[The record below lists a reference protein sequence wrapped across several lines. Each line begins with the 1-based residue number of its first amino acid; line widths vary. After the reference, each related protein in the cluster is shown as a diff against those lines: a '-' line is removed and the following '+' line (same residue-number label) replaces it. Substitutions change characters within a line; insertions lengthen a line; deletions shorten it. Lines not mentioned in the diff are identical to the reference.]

1 MQSQPEQQKNKQ
13 TIAWAMVVVLGL
25 ATAMFGYLFTTQ
37 KSELTQQESMVVE
50 KARELALTK
59 TKLDSIS
66 TVLDAKIAEI
76 EKLGGDVSELTKV
89 KEQLEKDKLA
99 FRRSNKVE
107 TGKYLAKIKEYE
119 KFLAEKD
126 EVIAQL
132 RLENEQLTASNDSL
146 STHVGTLTNERQ
158 RLVQRQAELTDSVVT
173 FTAANKELSAKVSQ
187 AAALKAQNLK
197 VLTVNSRGKTK
208 DKEEYKAK
216 RVDKLKLVFNLP
228 ENALTAQESKDIY
241 LRVLDPQGAVVADD
255 ATGSGEFEV
264 DGTPSKFTA
273 RESIAYQNNNQKVEM
288 LYDNAQLRPGK
299 YSVELYSEGYKIG
312 GTNFT
317 IK

>member
-1 MQSQPEQQKNKQ
+1 MQQPEQKNKQ

-37 KSELTQQESMVVE
+37 KSELTQQESAVVE

-66 TVLDAKIAEI
+66 TVLDTKIAEI
-76 EKLGGDVSELTKV
+76 EKLGGDVTELTKM
-89 KEQLEKDKLA
+89 KTQLEADKAA

-119 KFLAEKD
+119 KFLVEKD

-132 RLENEQLTASNDSL
+132 KLENEHLVASNDSL
-146 STHVGTLTNERQ
+146 STHVGTLTSERQ
-158 RLVQRQAELTDSVVT
+158 RLVQRQTELTDSVVT

-241 LRVLDPQGAVVADD
+241 LRVLDPQGAVVAND
-255 ATGSGEFEV
+255 ATGSGDFEV
-264 DGTPSKFTA
+264 DGAPSKFTA
-273 RESIAYQNNNQKVEM
+273 RESVAYQNNNQKVEM
-288 LYDNAQLRPGK
+288 LYDNSQLRPGK

>member
-1 MQSQPEQQKNKQ
+1 MQQPEQKNKQ

-37 KSELTQQESMVVE
+37 KSELTQQESAVVE

-66 TVLDAKIAEI
+66 TVLDTKIAEI
-76 EKLGGDVSELTKV
+76 EKLGGDVSELTKM
-89 KEQLEKDKLA
+89 KTQLEADKAA

-119 KFLAEKD
+119 KFLVEKD

-132 RLENEQLTASNDSL
+132 RLENEHLVASNDSL

-158 RLVQRQAELTDSVVT
+158 RLVQRQTELTDSVVT

-241 LRVLDPQGAVVADD
+241 LRVLDPQGAVVAND
-255 ATGSGEFEV
+255 ATGSGDFEV
-264 DGTPSKFTA
+264 DGAPSKFTS
-273 RESIAYQNNNQKVEM
+273 RESVAYQNNNQKVEM
-288 LYDNAQLRPGK
+288 LYDNSQLRPGK

>member
-89 KEQLEKDKLA
+89 KEQLEKDKIA

-107 TGKYLAKIKEYE
+107 TGKYLTKIKEYE
-119 KFLAEKD
+119 KFLVEKD

-132 RLENEQLTASNDSL
+132 RLENEHLVASNDSL
-146 STHVGTLTNERQ
+146 NTHVGTLTNERQ

-197 VLTVNSRGKTK
+197 ILTVNSRGKTK

-241 LRVLDPQGAVVADD
+241 LRVLDPQGAVVAND

-264 DGTPSKFTA
+264 DGAPSKFTA
-273 RESIAYQNNNQKVEM
+273 RESVAYQNNNQKVEM
-288 LYDNAQLRPGK
+288 LYDNSQLRPGK

>member
-1 MQSQPEQQKNKQ
+1 MQPEQKNKQ

-89 KEQLEKDKLA
+89 KEQLEKDKIA

-107 TGKYLAKIKEYE
+107 TNKYLGKIKEYE

-132 RLENEQLTASNDSL
+132 KLENEHLVASNDSL

-187 AAALKAQNLK
+187 AAALKAQNIK
-197 VLTVNSRGKTK
+197 VLTVNSRGKVK

-241 LRVLDPQGAVVADD
+241 VRVLDPQGAVVADD

-264 DGTPSKFTA
+264 DGAPSKFTT

-288 LYDNAQLRPGK
+288 LYDNTSQFRPGK

>member
-1 MQSQPEQQKNKQ
+1 MQPEQKNKQ

-37 KSELTQQESMVVE
+37 KSELTQQESLVVE

-107 TGKYLAKIKEYE
+107 TNKYLGKIKEYE

-132 RLENEQLTASNDSL
+132 RLENEHLVASNDSL

-187 AAALKAQNLK
+187 AAALKAQNIK
-197 VLTVNSRGKTK
+197 VLTVNSRGKVK

-241 LRVLDPQGAVVADD
+241 VRVLDPQGAVVADD

-264 DGTPSKFTA
+264 DGAPSKFTT
-273 RESIAYQNNNQKVEM
+273 RESVAYQNNNQKVEM
-288 LYDNAQLRPGK
+288 LYDNTSQFRPGK

>member
-37 KSELTQQESMVVE
+37 KNELTQQESMVVE

-146 STHVGTLTNERQ
+146 STHVGTLTSERQ

-264 DGTPSKFTA
+264 DGSPSKFTA
-273 RESIAYQNNNQKVEM
+273 RESVAYQNNNQKVEM

-317 IK
+317 I

>member
-208 DKEEYKAK
+208 DKDEYKAK
-216 RVDKLKLVFNLP
+216 RVDKLKLVLNLP

>member
-1 MQSQPEQQKNKQ
+1 MQQQPEQKNKQ

-37 KSELTQQESMVVE
+37 KSELTQQESLVVE

-66 TVLDAKIAEI
+66 TVLDSKIAEI
-76 EKLGGDVSELTKV
+76 EKLGGDVTELTKM
-89 KEQLEKDKLA
+89 KTQLEADKAA

-107 TGKYLAKIKEYE
+107 TGKYLSKIKEYE

-132 RLENEQLTASNDSL
+132 KLENEHLVASNDSL
-146 STHVGTLTNERQ
+146 STHVGTLTSERE

-187 AAALKAQNLK
+187 AASLKAQNLK

-216 RVDKLKLVFNLP
+216 RVDKLKLIFNLP

-241 LRVLDPQGAVVADD
+241 LRVLDPQGAVVAND

-264 DGTPSKFTA
+264 DGAPSKFTA
-273 RESIAYQNNNQKVEM
+273 RESVAYQNNNQKVEM
-288 LYDNAQLRPGK
+288 LYDNAELRPGK

>member
-37 KSELTQQESMVVE
+37 KNELTQQESMVVE

-264 DGTPSKFTA
+264 DGSPSKFTA
-273 RESIAYQNNNQKVEM
+273 RESVAYQNNNQKVEM

>member
-1 MQSQPEQQKNKQ
+1 MQQPEQKNKQ

-37 KSELTQQESMVVE
+37 KSELTQQESVVVE

-66 TVLDAKIAEI
+66 TVLDTKIAEI
-76 EKLGGDVSELTKV
+76 EKLGGDVSELTKM
-89 KEQLEKDKLA
+89 KTQLEADKAA

-119 KFLAEKD
+119 KFLVEKD

-132 RLENEQLTASNDSL
+132 RLENEHLVASNDSL

-158 RLVQRQAELTDSVVT
+158 RLVQRQTELTDSVVT

-241 LRVLDPQGAVVADD
+241 LRVLDPQGAVVAND
-255 ATGSGEFEV
+255 ATGSGDFEV
-264 DGTPSKFTA
+264 DGAPSKFTS
-273 RESIAYQNNNQKVEM
+273 RESVAYQNNNQKVEM
-288 LYDNAQLRPGK
+288 LYDNSQLRPGK

>member
-1 MQSQPEQQKNKQ
+1 
-13 TIAWAMVVVLGL
+13 
-25 ATAMFGYLFTTQ
+25 
-37 KSELTQQESMVVE
+37 MVVE

-99 FRRSNKVE
+99 FGRSNKVE
-107 TGKYLAKIKEYE
+107 TRKYLAKIKEYE

-173 FTAANKELSAKVSQ
+173 FTAANRELSAKVSQ
-187 AAALKAQNLK
+187 AAALKAQNIK

-216 RVDKLKLVFNLP
+216 RVDKLKLTFNLP

-264 DGTPSKFTA
+264 DGAPSKFTA

-299 YSVELYSEGYKIG
+299 YSVELFSEGYKIG